1 MNFLLG
7 EGTTPD
13 WVVTLVNAV
22 LDILNPILILVAVAG
37 IIYAIVVGVRFAK
50 ADDKSQRDEAKQKL
64 ITVIIGIVVTFLLVA
79 LFFWIK
85 ENIGTWLDA
94 LDDGKL
100 GNNETTTPST
110 PGGDVVTEVA
120 ISFIRA
126 KIGL

>member
-1 MNFLLG
+1 
-7 EGTTPD
+7 
-13 WVVTLVNAV
+13 
-22 LDILNPILILVAVAG
+22 
-37 IIYAIVVGVRFAK
+37 
-50 ADDKSQRDEAKQKL
+50 
-64 ITVIIGIVVTFLLVA
+64 